1 EILENLRLKDVS
13 RLQVKEYKTGTK
25 KNIRNRIHYGLIFCE
40 RGNICFRMHGR
51 TGEYDC
57 VCTNNE
63 VILAPKNSDYDI
75 FVIEDSRTFIIDFE
89 LFAGHFDDMHEFIIG
104 EGVTEYY
111 CNVFLRMQKNYFGS
125 EKNDLV
131 NLSFLYDII
140 AHVNDRGYNKKR
152 FIVIEKSEKYLEKN
166 LFSDKL
172 SVKNIAQESNISEV
186 YFRKMFKEKYGKSP
200 LSYINDMRIKKA
212 KELII
217 NEENLSIKEVSDAC
231 GFLDIYSFSRSF
243 KKNVGVSPSQ
253 YRKKM
258 QFRNC

>member
-1 EILENLRLKDVS
+1 MKQKIKQELKQLADEKYREFHTGLCPGTENILGIRVPVLRNYAKKLS
-13 RLQVKEYKTGTK
+13 KEYEIRDLLNDIDNEYYEEIMLQGMLIGLEKETNKEIQNLLQDIERFVPKIDNWAICDVFCAGLKITK
-25 KNIRNRIHYGLIFCE
+25 KHEKEMWDFLQKYVISDKEFEIRFGVV
-40 RGNICFRMHGR
+40 M
-51 TGEYDC
+51 
-57 VCTNNE
+57 
-63 VILAPKNSDYDI
+63 ILDYYI
-75 FVIEDSRTFIIDFE
+75 T
-89 LFAGHFDDMHEFIIG
+89 
-104 EGVTEYY
+104 
-111 CNVFLRMQKNYFGS
+111 
-125 EKNDLV
+125 
-131 NLSFLYDII
+131 
-140 AHVNDRGYNKKR
+140 
-152 FIVIEKSEKYLEKN
+152 EKYLEKN